1 MPAGSVVA
9 GRQWQMTNTDHF
21 TAYLNRKFPL
31 TWSEFIERSGDSNQL
46 PHSDLHFNVLGNVIW
61 VELLEVG
68 DRLKGCVVVVET
80 ENLVVRMAVEGASV
94 STELAQP
101 HTVSKSAPIQHNEV
115 LLSVVGAV
123 VLGKNR

>member
-1 MPAGSVVA
+1 MPAGSVVV
-9 GRQWQMTNTDHF
+9 GRQWQSADTDHL
-21 TAYLNRKFPL
+21 TAHLDGQFPL
-31 TWSEFIERSGDSNQL
+31 SGAELIERSGDSNKL
-46 PHSDLHFNVLGNVIW
+46 SNTDVNVDGFGNVIR
-61 VELLEVG
+61 VELLEIG
-68 DRLKGCVVVVET
+68 DRFKGCAVVVER
-80 ENLVVRMAVEGASV
+80 ENLVVGMAVEGASV